1 MRGPFV
7 SGHCSESATRSA
19 RAAQLASSLA
29 VALLC
34 AVMVAGCSHA
44 PAQPP
49 PPGPPVVTVS
59 YPIEQNVADYADFT
73 GQTAAVKSVEVRAR
87 VWGYLQSV
95 NFTEGALVK
104 KGDLLFQIDPRPY
117 QALVN
122 QAKSKIAQDQAQ
134 LTHNTE
140 TYKRIQQLRQRGAAS
155 QEDLDKALADREG
168 MQAAL
173 MADTADLE
181 TKQLDLDF
189 TRVEAPISGRVSRYE
204 VTEGNVV
211 QSGQNGG
218 TLLTTLVSVDPMYVY
233 FDIDERT
240 LLLVRRLVQSGQ
252 LQNVQE
258 TAIPIFVELADEPSF
273 PRPGTVNFMDNKV
286 DPGTGTLR
294 LRANIANVDGMMTP
308 GLFVRCHL
316 PLGPARRVILV
327 SEQALGSDQGQKFVY
342 VVNDKKEAIY
352 RPVKVGRLYDGL
364 RVIESGLSKTDKVV
378 VIGLQR
384 VQPGTVVEPKVA
396 EMPMRP
402 HATKVTGTNGMGK
415 ETGGKDVT
423 GGQDATGTS
432 SSSTG
437 TSSTG
442 MSSPGMSNTSANGP
456 GTPDR
461 GRPASK

>member
-1 MRGPFV
+1 MTGRLV
-7 SGHCSESATRSA
+7 SGYSSVAGL
-19 RAAQLASSLA
+19 AA
-29 VALLC
+29 ALLC
-34 AVMVAGCSHA
+34 GVLLAGCTHA
-44 PAQPP
+44 PAGPP
-49 PPGPPVVTVS
+49 PPGPPAVTVA
-59 YPIEQNVADYADFT
+59 YPLEQEVADYVDFT
-73 GQTAAVKSVEVRAR
+73 GQTAPVKSVDVRAR
-87 VWGYLQSV
+87 VWGFLQSV

-104 KGDLLFQIDPRPY
+104 KGQLLFQIDPRPY

-134 LTHNTE
+134 LTHNSE

-189 TRVEAPISGRVSRYE
+189 TRIEAPISGRVSRYE

-218 TLLTTLVSVDPMYVY
+218 TLLTTIVSVDPMYVY

-240 LLLVRRLVQSGQ
+240 LLLVRRQIQSGQ
-252 LQNVQE
+252 LKNVQE
-258 TAIPIFVELADEPSF
+258 TAFPIFVGLADEPSF
-273 PRPGTVNFMDNKV
+273 PRPGSVNFMDNKV

-294 LRANIANVDGMMTP
+294 LRANITNTDGMLTP

-316 PLGPARRVILV
+316 PLGAPRRVILV
-327 SEQALGSDQGQKFVY
+327 TEQALGSDQGQKFVY

-384 VQPGTVVEPKVA
+384 VQPNTVVEPKVG

-402 HATKVTGTNGMGK
+402 SATKITGTKVADPKISETKSGEIKVAAPKDGGPKMPEPRGTDPT
-415 ETGGKDVT
+415 ETGPTETGKPEA
-423 GGQDATGTS
+423 GQ
-432 SSSTG
+432 
-437 TSSTG
+437 
-442 MSSPGMSNTSANGP
+442 
-456 GTPDR
+456 
-461 GRPASK
+461 PAGK

>member
-1 MRGPFV
+1 MTGRSV
-7 SGHCSESATRSA
+7 SGH
-19 RAAQLASSLA
+19 SSVAGLA
-29 VALLC
+29 VALLSGLLF
-34 AVMVAGCSHA
+34 AGCNHA

-49 PPGPPVVTVS
+49 PPGPPAVTVS
-59 YPIEQNVADYADFT
+59 YPLEREVADYADFT
-73 GQTAAVKSVEVRAR
+73 GQTAPVKSVDVRAR
-87 VWGYLQSV
+87 VWGFLQSV

-181 TKQLDLDF
+181 TKRLDLDF
-189 TRVEAPISGRVSRYE
+189 TRIEAPITGRVSRYE

-218 TLLTTLVSVDPMYVY
+218 TLLTTIVSVDPMYVY

-240 LLLVRRLVQSGQ
+240 LLQVGRQVQSGQ
-252 LQNVQE
+252 LKNVQE
-258 TAIPIFVELADEPSF
+258 TAFPIFVGLADEPSF
-273 PRPGTVNFMDNKV
+273 PRPGSVNFMDNKV

-294 LRANIANVDGMMTP
+294 LRAHIANTDGMLTP

-316 PLGPARRVILV
+316 PLGAPRRVILV
-327 SEQALGSDQGQKFVY
+327 TEQALGSDQGQKFVY

-364 RVIESGLSKTDKVV
+364 RVIEAGLTKTDKVV

-384 VQPGTVVEPKVA
+384 VQPGTVVEPKVG
-396 EMPMRP
+396 EMPTRP
-402 HATKVTGTNGMGK
+402 SAKVTGTK
-415 ETGGKDVT
+415 ITDPKVTPPKEPDSKDTPPQETGKPDSGQPAGK
-423 GGQDATGTS
+423 
-432 SSSTG
+432 
-437 TSSTG
+437 
-442 MSSPGMSNTSANGP
+442 
-456 GTPDR
+456 
-461 GRPASK
+461 